1 MPNARW
7 LSRPQP
13 QTHTFLSL
21 GHIPHHFWY
30 SSGFP
35 FTCFLILFQ
44 QTFFFFFLWLSQHFH
59 IYLSKSFYSLT
70 QARVASLHTSD
81 PQGSWG
87 SESLGMSELIQRV
100 NAGAGTGVL
109 VYLPQISGR
118 STQPER
124 TGALFRLV
132 AVVSPVPGRVS
143 EGMSNQLLL
152 FGICHQVMWGVAPA
166 TPRQGD

>member
-87 SESLGMSELIQRV
+87 SESLGMSELIQIIHAPQTFLNIYIKYNFQKFPSNLV
-100 NAGAGTGVL
+100 N
-109 VYLPQISGR
+109 ISR
-118 STQPER
+118 P
-124 TGALFRLV
+124 RL
-132 AVVSPVPGRVS
+132 
-143 EGMSNQLLL
+143 
-152 FGICHQVMWGVAPA
+152 APN
-166 TPRQGD
+166 